1 MIKVLLSIVRFLDVD
16 TLIKIA
22 QSSKKFAKT
31 REVKFI
37 LNSQFKVLVVKVIFL
52 KWLIG

>member
-1 MIKVLLSIVRFLDVD
+1 MVRFFDVD

-22 QSSKKFAKT
+22 NSSKKFSKT

-37 LNSQFKVLVVKVIFL
+37 LNSQFKNLVIKVYL
-52 KWLIG
+52 